1 MGRPSVLV
9 TAPVA
14 TRSGYG
20 ARSRDVVHALLKLD
34 KYDVSVFPVPWG
46 STAQNALDITNAR
59 DKSIFDC
66 IIKDQNDMPQNP
78 DVHIHIVVPN
88 EFMAVGKYNIGITAG
103 LEATAIPQDWVE
115 GINRMDL
122 TLASSVFSKDVIN
135 LTQYTDNKTGQV
147 MKVEKP
153 VDTLFEGTNTDIF
166 YKKRSGS
173 KFSKEIVDVMSQI
186 KENWCFLFVGHW
198 LQGPEGHDR
207 KDVANL
213 IRSFMTTFRNRKD
226 TALILKTQGATNCV
240 MDREELLQKIR
251 QIKITLDLPERALP
265 SVYLLHADLYDD
277 EMNDLYN
284 HPKVKAHISFTHGEG
299 FGRPLLEAS
308 LTAKPILATGW
319 SGHTD
324 FLNKTNTVLLPGGMI
339 DVHPDSL
346 PPNIYVQGQQWFC
359 VNYPEAARQMLTVR
373 KNYKKFKTNAMKQA
387 MWNKSKFSFDA
398 MVKRLGN
405 ILDDN
410 LPKFTETVIPK
421 INLPKLEKVK

>member
-20 ARSRDVVHALLKLD
+20 SRSRDVVHALIKLD
-34 KYDVSVFPVPWG
+34 KYDVKVFPVPWG

-66 IIKDQNDMPQNP
+66 IIKDQNDMPKNP

-88 EFMAVGKYNIGITAG
+88 EFMPVGKYNIGITAG

-153 VDTLFEGTNTDIF
+153 VDTLFEGTDTNIF
-166 YKKRSGS
+166 YKKRSGT
-173 KFSKEIVDVMSQI
+173 KFSKDIVDVMGQI
-186 KENWCFLFVGHW
+186 KENWCYLFVGHW
-198 LQGPEGHDR
+198 LQGPDGHDR

-226 TALILKTQGATNCV
+226 TALILKTSGATNCV
-240 MDREELLQKIR
+240 MDREELLHKIR

-308 LTAKPILATGW
+308 LSGKPILATGW

-324 FLNKTNTVLLPGGMI
+324 FLNKNNTVLLPGGMI

-346 PPNIYVQGQQWFC
+346 PPNIYVKGQQWFC
-359 VNYPEAARQMLTVR
+359 VNYPEASRQMLAVR

-398 MVKRLGN
+398 MTKRLGK

-421 INLPKLEKVK
+421 INLPKLEKV